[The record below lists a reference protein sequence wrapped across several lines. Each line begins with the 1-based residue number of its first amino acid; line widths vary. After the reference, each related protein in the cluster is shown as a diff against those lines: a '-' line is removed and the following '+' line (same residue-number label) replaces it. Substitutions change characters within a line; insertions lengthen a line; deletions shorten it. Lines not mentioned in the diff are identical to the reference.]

1 MIDAFKWSTFI
12 IFDNKIYVHSCFV
25 KIIFNVIAIFIDLK
39 YSLLQYSLNIL
50 PTIDNLLFLSVVENR
65 VFILSSKLIIFT
77 FAFLKWY
84 IFLQKFA
91 RSVI

>member
-1 MIDAFKWSTFI
+1 MRTDKK
-12 IFDNKIYVHSCFV
+12 DKCFV

-65 VFILSSKLIIFT
+65 VFILSSKLIIFV
-77 FAFLKWY
+77 FCLFEVIY
-84 IFLQKFA
+84 IYFLQKFA
-91 RSVI
+91 RSII